1 MPTKLEKILLAHI
14 REANQNWNLFQEGEK
29 VLVGISGGK
38 DSLSLLTLLSRFP
51 VELHAVHVQLN
62 PEYPVHFLDYCRQYA
77 TVYQVETDI
86 HKRVFAPDA
95 KKNPCF
101 ICMRL
106 RRKAVVSFAI
116 ENGFNKV
123 FFGHHKNDVVETFLL
138 NQIYSREI
146 STMLPHQPLFDGQ
159 FHICR
164 PLYLIPEPLLKTYA
178 GEQNFPV
185 VSESCPAAVHSRR
198 NQIREWL
205 ANIQELNPRIDIV
218 DNIFS
223 SLKRINRPFIPLFP
237 DSQDLKE
244 IRKPKYKK
252 SL

>member
-62 PEYPVHFLDYCRQYA
+62 LEYPVTFLDYCRQYA
-77 TVYQVETDI
+77 TVYRVETDI
-86 HKRVFAPDA
+86 HKKVFAADA
-95 KKNPCF
+95 EKNPCF

-106 RRKAVVSFAI
+106 RRKAVVSFAM
-116 ENGFNKV
+116 EHGFKKV
-123 FFGHHKNDVVETFLL
+123 FFGHHKNDVVETLIL

-146 STMLPHQPLFDGQ
+146 STMLPRQPLFDGL

-164 PLYLIPEPLLKTYA
+164 PLYLIPSPLLKTYA
-178 GEQNFPV
+178 VEQSLPV
-185 VSESCPAAVHSRR
+185 VPEMCPAAVNSRR

-205 ANIQELNPRIDIV
+205 MDIQKLNPRIDIV
-218 DNIFS
+218 NNIFS

-237 DSQDLKE
+237 DTQDLTE

-252 SL
+252 S